1 MTERG
6 CATCAYL
13 CGSLS
18 HGGGLWGGGG
28 AAQNVRKRPRD
39 HRRDRVRGLG
49 RGDRRGRFRG
59 GRRGA
64 RVGRHSAEGYY
75 VGTSRR
81 GCLRVVPPTPGSGW
95 RCHWRGSNFD
105 ASAKGSGS
113 SGRRARAHGPCSAG
127 LFWRLGAIDEV
138 PSRGVFL
145 ERRVFRSSAKRGRSS
160 WIRELRVNNARS
172 IRPGRGRKNNLART
186 TRAQPRARGQPRRGP
201 VASGAFASVLS
212 SRARG
217 ARESSRG
224 VTENPPRRN
233 PRGASRGC
241 GGGSAGARISSRLV
255 LETTRRAR

>member
-172 IRPGRGRKNNLART
+172 IRPGTGKITSPGQQEHNRGREGTLAED
-186 TRAQPRARGQPRRGP
+186 Q
-201 VASGAFASVLS
+201 
-212 SRARG
+212 SRAEPSRAFFHHGRGELESHRG
-217 ARESSRG
+217 A
-224 VTENPPRRN
+224 
-233 PRGASRGC
+233 
-241 GGGSAGARISSRLV
+241 
-255 LETTRRAR
+255 

>member
-18 HGGGLWGGGG
+18 RGGGLWGGGG

-49 RGDRRGRFRG
+49 RGDRRGRFRD

-138 PSRGVFL
+138 PSRSVFL
-145 ERRVFRSSAKRGRSS
+145 ERRVSRSEKDSGFSG
-160 WIRELRVNNARS
+160 
-172 IRPGRGRKNNLART
+172 PGQQRAVERCVKNNLART
-186 TRAQPRARGQPRRGP
+186 TGREAAQARRGRSREQSLREGP
-201 VASGAFASVLS
+201 IITSGWS
-212 SRARG
+212 SRVIEGRV
-217 ARESSRG
+217 REPSR
-224 VTENPPRRN
+224 V
-233 PRGASRGC
+233 
-241 GGGSAGARISSRLV
+241 
-255 LETTRRAR
+255 

>member
-95 RCHWRGSNFD
+95 WCHWRGSNFD

-160 WIRELRVNNARS
+160 PIPELRVNNARS
-172 IRPGRGRKNNLART
+172 IRPGRGLEKPRPDNKST
-186 TRAQPRARGQPRRGP
+186 T
-201 VASGAFASVLS
+201 
-212 SRARG
+212 
-217 ARESSRG
+217 
-224 VTENPPRRN
+224 
-233 PRGASRGC
+233 
-241 GGGSAGARISSRLV
+241 AGARAASQRTSRERSLRERPFITGAGSSRV
-255 LETTRRAR
+255 IEGRDREPSQA

>member
-1 MTERG
+1 LTERG

-18 HGGGLWGGGG
+18 RGGGLWGGGG

-49 RGDRRGRFRG
+49 RGDRRGRFRD

-145 ERRVFRSSAKRGRSS
+145 ERRVFRSSAKRVDRAGFANSGS
-160 WIRELRVNNARS
+160 TT
-172 IRPGRGRKNNLART
+172 RGRFVPGAAWKNNLART
-186 TRAQPRARGQPRRGP
+186 ARAQPRARGEPRRGP

>member
-95 RCHWRGSNFD
+95 WCHWRGSNFD

-138 PSRGVFL
+138 RL
-145 ERRVFRSSAKRGRSS
+145 EAFSSSDEFFGHLRSA
-160 WIRELRVNNARS
+160 VD
-172 IRPGRGRKNNLART
+172 
-186 TRAQPRARGQPRRGP
+186 RAQFAKTRTPGQQRA
-201 VASGAFASVLS
+201 VDS
-212 SRARG
+212 SRARTG
-217 ARESSRG
+217 KTSPGQQEHNRGREGSLAEDQSRAEPSRASFHHG
-224 VTENPPRRN
+224 RGELESH
-233 PRGASRGC
+233 RGA
-241 GGGSAGARISSRLV
+241 
-255 LETTRRAR
+255 